1 MVTEDN
7 FHNKLL
13 FSFGYFASILEFS
26 SMANAG
32 LVLRMKLIMPVMEKL
47 TAAGVELAKIMH

>member
-7 FHNKLL
+7 FYNKLL
-13 FSFGYFASILEFS
+13 FSFGHNASILEFS
-26 SMANAG
+26 SMENAG
-32 LVLRMKLIMPVMEKL
+32 LVPRMKLIMLEMVKL